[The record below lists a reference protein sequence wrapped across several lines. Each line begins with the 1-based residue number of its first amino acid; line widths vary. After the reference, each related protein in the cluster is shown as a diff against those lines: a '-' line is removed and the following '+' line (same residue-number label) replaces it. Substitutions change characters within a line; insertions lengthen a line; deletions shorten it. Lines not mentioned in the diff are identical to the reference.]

1 MEKIQGKA
9 RAAQRADGRVL
20 GRGGKRQLGLG
31 VFPRPPPPA
40 DWYDAG
46 SSSSPKGLQWGAGR
60 GREVHILPVGTWAL
74 DSFTAS
80 KMQVLTPLPLAPVQS
95 PSWLLGES
103 GGSLHAEEGHT
114 PVWLGLGGA
123 RRLLMEEQTLQ
134 EVIDSWKASMEGG
147 GWAGQQG

>member
-1 MEKIQGKA
+1 M
-9 RAAQRADGRVL
+9 
-20 GRGGKRQLGLG
+20 
-31 VFPRPPPPA
+31 
-40 DWYDAG
+40 
-46 SSSSPKGLQWGAGR
+46 
-60 GREVHILPVGTWAL
+60 GTWAL

-80 KMQVLTPLPLAPVQS
+80 KMQALTPLPLAPVQS
-95 PSWLLGES
+95 TFWLLGES